1 MKLTKYILFFCFG
14 LLSCKQVQ
22 LYEKLQNIKGA
33 QWQTAEL
40 KNFTFN
46 ITDTTKRYNVYVVL
60 RHTDLYPY
68 KNLWLKIGV
77 KQQADSVQYQNFELP
92 IASDEAWLGTGMND
106 VYERRIAL
114 FSTPIGFKKGD
125 VQFSLQ
131 QIMRQNP
138 LPEVLQV
145 GLRVEPQL

>member
-1 MKLTKYILFFCFG
+1 M
-14 LLSCKQVQ
+14 Q

-33 QWQTAEL
+33 KWETNQTKE
-40 KNFTFN
+40 FIFN
-46 ITDTTKRYNVYVVL
+46 ITDTTKLYNIYAVI

-77 KQQADSVQYQNFELP
+77 QQGNDSTQYLNFELP
-92 IASDEAWLGTGMND
+92 IATDEAWLGTGMND
-106 VYERRIAL
+106 VFERRISL
-114 FSTPIGFKKGD
+114 FGRPRGLKKGP
-125 VQFSLQ
+125 VKFTLQ

-138 LPEVLQV
+138 LPEIMQV